1 MGAMRTSC
9 AIGSLLLLVGCASV
23 GQRTEEIALE
33 ATHVIVLDQGGRPA
47 VVMGDER
54 ELFDEAVLAY
64 ERGDV
69 LTARGIY
76 TTLLQAHPDSKW
88 RDLYA
93 YNRGLVSLRLEDFRE
108 ASRDFE
114 AAAAG
119 ARSEADARDARF
131 HQGLAW
137 AGLGQWQAAA
147 QVFEDLQA
155 TEGVAAQ
162 RVEQLVRAGVCR
174 QRAYQYDRARAHYR
188 EAVQI
193 FEQTTDLYLQYHPTW
208 AARAQYQAG
217 DLYAERFSQVP
228 LMLPLDRMRDDLETK
243 GRLLLHSQNA
253 FLKAIRLKDHYWA
266 LAAGYRIGQ
275 VYEDFYAD
283 LHAAEVPADLDAEA
297 REVYFTELKR
307 RVAPLIRRAI
317 EVYRKNLE
325 MGHRVHADNEWMQK
339 SEAGLKK
346 LEALLSTLPAPEP
359 PSDAGKASGGRG
371 RGAP

>member
-1 MGAMRTSC
+1 MKTPLGL
-9 AIGSLLLLVGCASV
+9 LLLLVAACASTQTRV
-23 GQRTEEIALE
+23 EEVALDP
-33 ATHVIVLDQGGRPA
+33 THVIVLDKGGRSA

-54 ELFDEAVLAY
+54 ELFDEAVQAY
-64 ERGDV
+64 ERGDL

-76 TTLLQAHPDSKW
+76 TTLLSAHPDSKW
-88 RDLYA
+88 VDLYA
-93 YNRGLVSLRLEDFRE
+93 YNRGLVSMRLEDFRE
-108 ASRDFE
+108 ALRDFD

-119 ARSEADARDARF
+119 ARTSADARDARF
-131 HQGLAW
+131 HGGIAL

-147 QVFEDLQA
+147 EVFEDLSV

-162 RVEQLVRAGVCR
+162 RVEQLVRAGICR
-174 QRAYQYDRARAHYR
+174 QRAWQYDKARAHYR

-193 FEQTTDLYLQYHPTW
+193 YEHSTDLYLQYHPTW

-217 DLYAERFSQVP
+217 DLYAERFAEVP
-228 LMLPLDRMRDDLETK
+228 LLLPLERMRVDLETK

-266 LAAGYRIGQ
+266 LASGYRIGQ
-275 VYEDFYAD
+275 IYEDFYAD

-297 REVYFTELKR
+297 REIYFVELKR
-307 RVAPLIRRAI
+307 HVAPLVRRAI

-325 MGHRVHADNEWMQK
+325 MGRRVHADNEWMQK

-346 LEALLSTLPAPEP
+346 LEALLPTLPGPEGP
-359 PSDAGKASGGRG
+359 AGTSQGSADRRRG
-371 RGAP
+371 RP